1 MRKWV
6 LTGIAVIAATG
17 AIGYIF
23 LRSDTT
29 ETPTVGISPT
39 PGTVRSDSIDP
50 SPNESPE
57 LSPSPTPPSLDG
69 PMVAGSGQQAASN
82 LESQAGCRQDEPGK
96 GFVDL
101 KWTPAEHRGQEQRL
115 QVTIYREGFES
126 GNFQLSEALP
136 PDRASYQWRPE
147 GQASH
152 YWRVLTRHSD
162 GWIPSETARFAG
174 PPCVAD

>member
-6 LTGIAVIAATG
+6 LVGIGMIAAAG
-17 AIGYIF
+17 VIGYIF
-23 LRSDTT
+23 LRSNTP
-29 ETPTVGISPT
+29 ETQPIGVSPT
-39 PGTVRSDSIDP
+39 PGSVRSDSIDP

-57 LSPSPTPPSLDG
+57 ASPSPTPPSLDG
-69 PMVAGSGQQAASN
+69 PIVAGGGPQAATN
-82 LESQAGCRQDEPGK
+82 LESQTGCREDEPGQ

-101 KWTPAEHRGQEQRL
+101 KWTPAVDRGQEQRL
-115 QVTIYREGFES
+115 QVTIYREDFES
-126 GNFQLSEALP
+126 GNFQLSEALS
-136 PDRASYQWRPE
+136 PDRVSYQWRPM
-147 GQASH
+147 GQARH